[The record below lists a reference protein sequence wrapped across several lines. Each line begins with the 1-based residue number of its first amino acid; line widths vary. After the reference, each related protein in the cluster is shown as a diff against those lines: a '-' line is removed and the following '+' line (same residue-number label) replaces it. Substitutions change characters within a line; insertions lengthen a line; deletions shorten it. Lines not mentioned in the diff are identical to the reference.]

1 MLDIEDYIEPYGNYI
16 AKIPLDLFKKVS
28 RKSDAKLILVTA
40 ITPTRAGEGKTVTAI
55 GLSQAMWKIGKKN
68 IVCLRQPSLGPTFG
82 IKGGAAGGGRSQL
95 QPMQEI
101 NLHFTGDFHA
111 ITSANNLL
119 AAMLDNHV
127 FYGNELEIDPN
138 QVIWRRCLDMDD
150 RALRRAIIGTDANTR
165 REESFQIT
173 SASEVMAVLCMTQ
186 NFNDLKDRLARLIVA
201 YTNDGRPITASDLK
215 AHGAMTLLLKDAIKP
230 NLVQTLENTPALV
243 HGGPFGNVAHG
254 APTVVS
260 IRMASKLTDYVIVE
274 AGFGSDLGA
283 EKFLHIVC
291 PETGIL
297 PSIAVMVVSIR
308 ALKMHGGMAKED
320 LTKEN
325 INAVRKGIVNLE
337 KHVEN
342 IGHFGIPVL
351 VALNRM
357 PADTDAEVKTVEEF
371 CINRKIS
378 FAESNVFEQGGQG
391 GIELANIVISTMCKE
406 EHFTPLYKRN
416 ENIKTK
422 VQKIAKSVYGAKGVI
437 YTEVAEKAIER
448 IASLGFGG
456 LPICFAKTQ
465 FSFSDDPKKIGRPEG
480 FTLTVTNATVSAGA
494 GFIVVYAGDI
504 MTMPGLPK
512 SPAAEKMD
520 IDAEGRIY
528 GLF

>member
-1 MLDIEDYIEPYGNYI
+1 
-16 AKIPLDLFKKVS
+16 
-28 RKSDAKLILVTA
+28 
-40 ITPTRAGEGKTVTAI
+40 
-55 GLSQAMWKIGKKN
+55 
-68 IVCLRQPSLGPTFG
+68 
-82 IKGGAAGGGRSQL
+82 
-95 QPMQEI
+95 
-101 NLHFTGDFHA
+101 
-111 ITSANNLL
+111 
-119 AAMLDNHV
+119 
-127 FYGNELEIDPN
+127 
-138 QVIWRRCLDMDD
+138 
-150 RALRRAIIGTDANTR
+150 
-165 REESFQIT
+165 
-173 SASEVMAVLCMTQ
+173 
-186 NFNDLKDRLARLIVA
+186 
-201 YTNDGRPITASDLK
+201 
-215 AHGAMTLLLKDAIKP
+215 
-230 NLVQTLENTPALV
+230 
-243 HGGPFGNVAHG
+243 
-254 APTVVS
+254 
-260 IRMASKLTDYVIVE
+260 
-274 AGFGSDLGA
+274 
-283 EKFLHIVC
+283 
-291 PETGIL
+291 
-297 PSIAVMVVSIR
+297 
-308 ALKMHGGMAKED
+308 
-320 LTKEN
+320 
-325 INAVRKGIVNLE
+325 
-337 KHVEN
+337 
-342 IGHFGIPVL
+342 
-351 VALNRM
+351 M